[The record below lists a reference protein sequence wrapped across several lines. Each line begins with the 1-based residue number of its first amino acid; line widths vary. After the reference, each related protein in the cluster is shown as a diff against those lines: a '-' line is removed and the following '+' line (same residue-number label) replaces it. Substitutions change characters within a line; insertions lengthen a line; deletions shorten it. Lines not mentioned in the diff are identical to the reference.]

1 MQKQSAR
8 AWALDILLFVL
19 GSALVAAG
27 LVLFTIPNDIAPGG
41 VSGLATALASLSPVS
56 VGIWSLILNVPLI
69 ALSWWKLGFRPL
81 IKTIVTTLLLSAFI
95 ELFLRILPP
104 YSNNIL
110 LASVLGGVLCG
121 IGMGVIF
128 VRGATTGGTDLI
140 SLLLNRVFPNLSVG
154 SLLLI
159 VDATVVVF
167 AVVVFRN
174 IEVALYS
181 IVTIFVTT
189 RTIDAI
195 MQGVDHAKVIYIVT
209 ERGDDILALLSEDLG
224 RGVTVLQ
231 GRGGYTKR
239 DKHVLMLVTRRNSFA
254 QTLKAIKQIDK
265 QAFIFVTD
273 ATEVHGEGFKPME

>member
-1 MQKQSAR
+1 MKQSAR
-8 AWALDILLFVL
+8 AWFFDIVAIIL

-27 LVLFTIPNDIAPGG
+27 LVLFTIPNNIAPGG
-41 VSGLATALASLSPVS
+41 VSGLATALAHISPIT
-56 VGIWSLILNVPLI
+56 VGIWALILNVPLI
-69 ALSWWKLGFRPL
+69 VLSWWKLGLRPL
-81 IKTIVTTLLLSAFI
+81 FKTVLATLLLSLLIDVFT
-95 ELFLRILPP
+95 LILPP
-104 YSNNIL
+104 YTNNVL

-121 IGMGVIF
+121 VGMGLIF

-140 SLLLNRVFPNLSVG
+140 SLLLNRIFPNFSVG
-154 SLLLI
+154 SLLLV
-159 VDATVVVF
+159 VDATVVLF
-167 AVVVFRN
+167 AVFVFRD

-209 ERGDDILALLSEDLG
+209 ERGEEILSLIAGELG

-239 DKHVLMLVTRRNSFA
+239 DKNVLMLVTRRNTFA
-254 QTLKAIKQIDK
+254 QTMKAVKLADNR
-265 QAFIFVTD
+265 AFIFVTD
-273 ATEVHGEGFKPME
+273 ATEVHGEGFKPIE